1 MSDAAAILHRAAPG
15 PATWQESDLTCEALV
30 STFAPVGRRDGRGP
44 YLERLDPDGLEMP
57 TEPVPLLDG
66 HAAFR
71 SRDVVGSVTAFR
83 RTAEGLLATLRL
95 SAAEDAVPVVQR
107 VREGSLRGVSIGYRV
122 TQWRTTTEGE
132 RRTLTATRWRIAEVS
147 LVPLPAD
154 DRAGVRSH
162 TTPTEEARMAE
173 ETTVTNPPATAPSA
187 EELARRGEVRTICRA
202 AGMDDAAT
210 DALVDRGATAEEAR
224 SAAYDAMLAR
234 SAAAPTIRTAAPAQG
249 DPATVRTRREAA
261 LHARATGGDMPAEAR
276 EYADESLLDMAR
288 ASLEAAGTATRGLS
302 RDEMLHRAAHGSS
315 DFPLMV
321 SNVAGRVA
329 LDAYTAARS
338 PLMALARR
346 RDLRDFKESKA
357 VRLGG
362 MGRLEPLAENGEFT
376 ATSRAENG
384 ESIRLGTFG
393 RRFDVSR
400 ELLINDDLGLLGDVT
415 RALGEAA
422 AQTESD
428 YLVGLLKAP
437 GVLSDGTAVFHA
449 DRGNLADGAAG
460 MSIGD
465 AGDDAGLS
473 EARRAMRVVK
483 DLDGET
489 IVGAA
494 PRYLVVGP
502 EHETAAERMLAAI
515 QPHTT
520 ADHNPW
526 SSLELLV
533 EPRLG
538 EEAGWWLFAD
548 PARLPTITYAH
559 LASAPG
565 VQIQRQESWNTLGLG
580 FRAYLDFGVAW
591 TDWRGAYRNAGTA

>member
-1 MSDAAAILHRAAPG
+1 
-15 PATWQESDLTCEALV
+15 
-30 STFAPVGRRDGRGP
+30 
-44 YLERLDPDGLEMP
+44 
-57 TEPVPLLDG
+57 
-66 HAAFR
+66 
-71 SRDVVGSVTAFR
+71 
-83 RTAEGLLATLRL
+83 
-95 SAAEDAVPVVQR
+95 
-107 VREGSLRGVSIGYRV
+107 
-122 TQWRTTTEGE
+122 
-132 RRTLTATRWRIAEVS
+132 
-147 LVPLPAD
+147 
-154 DRAGVRSH
+154 
-162 TTPTEEARMAE
+162 MAE
-173 ETTVTNPPATAPSA
+173 ETTVTNPPTAPSV

-224 SAAYDAMLAR
+224 SAAYTAMLAR
-234 SAAAPTIRTAAPAQG
+234 SAAAPTIRTAAPAHG
-249 DPATVRTRREAA
+249 DPVTVRTRREAA

-276 EYADESLLDMAR
+276 EYAEESLLDMAR
-288 ASLEAAGTATRGLS
+288 ASLEAAGTATRGFS

-357 VRLGG
+357 LRLGG
-362 MGRLEPLAENGEFT
+362 MGRLEPLAENGEIT

-384 ESIRLGTFG
+384 ESIRLGTYA

-400 ELLINDDLGLLGDVT
+400 ELIINDDLGLLGDVT

-437 GVLSDGTAVFHA
+437 GVLSDGNPVFTAG
-449 DRGNLADGAAG
+449 RGNLAEAAFSLGAAG
-460 MSIGD
+460 GD
-465 AGDDAGLS
+465 FDA
-473 EARRAMRVVK
+473 ARRALRVVTG
-483 DLDGET
+483 LDGET
-489 IVGAA
+489 IIGAT
-494 PRYLVVGP
+494 PKYVVVSP
-502 EHETAAERMLAAI
+502 EYETVAERMLASI
-515 QPHTT
+515 TPTTT

-526 SSLELLV
+526 STLELLV
-533 EPRLG
+533 EPRLDG
-538 EEAGWWLFAD
+538 EHGWWMFAD

-559 LASAPG
+559 LSAAPG
-565 VQIQRQESWNTLGLG
+565 VQIQRQEAWNTLGLG

-591 TDWRGAYRNAGTA
+591 TDWRGAYHNPGTA